1 MNITVALAFAL
12 LPVCCL
18 AQRKHGATIENLK
31 LAKGFDRFV
40 TGSSINTI
48 PGCQLTYL
56 DGQATPDADSCMFF
70 EYKDYNVMK
79 INADLTLRAI
89 ALRVYKDKIVS
100 VYLFFDKDDGFK
112 VLHDFLIR
120 YGQFTNRPNAYAD
133 VFEWTSDA
141 ITLVLQYY
149 LDVDLGMAV
158 YTDTSLQ
165 RQIVADKQRRL
176 LRQLMIAGGW
186 Q

>member
-1 MNITVALAFAL
+1 MNLTVALAFAL
-12 LPVCCL
+12 LPMCCL

-31 LAKGFDRFV
+31 TAKGFDRLV

-48 PGCQLTYL
+48 PGCRLTYL
-56 DGQATPDADSCMFF
+56 DGKTTSDADSCIFF
-70 EYKDYNVMK
+70 EYQDYSAMK

-89 ALRVYKDKIVS
+89 ALRVYKEKIVS
-100 VYLFFDKDDGFK
+100 VYLFFDKADGFK
-112 VLHDFLIR
+112 VLRDFLTR

-141 ITLVLQYY
+141 ITLELQYQ

-165 RQIVADKQRRL
+165 RQIAADKQKRL
-176 LRQLMIAGGW
+176 LRQLMIAAGW